1 MSKTIMITARVDPKL
16 KRATEKVLKELGL
29 TTSQA
34 ITLYFNQI
42 SLRKGLPFA
51 VAIPNTETA
60 QAIEAALAGIDL
72 YKADSVDA
80 LFDDLGA

>member
-51 VAIPNTETA
+51 VALPNTETA
-60 QAIEAALAGIDL
+60 QAIEAALAGIDVH
-72 YKADSVDA
+72 KAESVDA